1 MDDALLP
8 WMLKADWRGD
18 DRALLILDLDAWP
31 GDVAL
36 SPLPPV
42 PVIAMGRADHP
53 QARHADILV
62 EEEGGVTLAQVV
74 AGIEKAPRA
83 AAALVQLL
91 RSLEGLDPVR
101 AIPLESFAFA
111 MLQGSAEHAG
121 WLAGRTA
128 PAPQPPGSLRV
139 ERAGEEL
146 RLHIDRPHA
155 RNAIDRA
162 MRDALHDAFTLASLD
177 ESIRRI
183 ALSGEGRCFSMG
195 ADLAE
200 FGATRCP
207 VEAHA
212 IRMTTLPALPLVR
225 RTARLSVH
233 IQGGCVGSG
242 LELAAFADAVTASAD
257 AWFQLP
263 EVAMGIIPGFGGCVS
278 IPARIGRQRAA
289 ALMLS
294 GRRIPARLAHQWGLV
309 DRLV

>member
-18 DRALLILDLDAWP
+18 DRALLVVDLDTWP
-31 GDVAL
+31 EDVAL

-42 PVIAMGRADHP
+42 PVIAIGRAGHP
-53 QARHADILV
+53 QARHADVLV
-62 EEEGGVTLAQVV
+62 EEGGVTLAQIVT
-74 AGIEKAPRA
+74 GIATAPRA
-83 AAALVQLL
+83 AATLVQLL
-91 RSLEGLDPVR
+91 RSLEGVDPVR
-101 AIPLESFAFA
+101 ALPLESFAFA

-121 WLAGRTA
+121 WLAGRTV
-128 PAPQPPGSLRV
+128 PAPQPAGSLRV
-139 ERAGEEL
+139 ERAGDEL

-162 MRDALHDAFTLASLD
+162 MRDALHDAFALAALD
-177 ESIRRI
+177 ESIRHI
-183 ALSGEGRCFSMG
+183 TLSGEGRCFSMG

-200 FGATRCP
+200 FGTTRCP

-225 RTARLSVH
+225 RAARFSVH

-278 IPARIGRQRAA
+278 IPARIGRPRAA

-294 GRRIPARLAHQWGLV
+294 GRRITARLAHRWGLV